1 MARKPCAV
9 SEIVW
14 DQAALF
20 AVLNS
25 PNGFV
30 AKDLLRRGV
39 AVESAAKIFAS
50 GNGGGPHVQTGR
62 LRASITH
69 GLGED
74 GLGLYCDVGTNV
86 EYAPYV
92 ELGHENTAHVYPRRG
107 GGFGYVS
114 DRPTKAFPFLR
125 PALRAGVL

>member
-1 MARKPCAV
+1 M

-14 DQAALF
+14 DEAALF

-25 PNGFV
+25 PSGFV
-30 AKDLLRRGV
+30 ARDLLRRGV
-39 AVESAAKIFAS
+39 AVESAAKIYAS
-50 GNGGGPHVQTGR
+50 GNGGGPQVQTGR
-62 LRASITH
+62 LRSSITH

-74 GLGLYCDVGTNV
+74 ELGLYCDIGTNV

-92 ELGHENTAHVYPRRG
+92 ELGHPNTAHVYPRRG

-114 DRPTKAFPFLR
+114 DRPTKPYPFLR
-125 PALRAGVL
+125 PALKAGAI